1 MSLEIVIGPMFSG
14 KTSYALS
21 HIKRLKSIGKT
32 VLVIKPEIDKRYS
45 RENMIVSHNNE
56 TEASFVWNITY
67 PLTIRTEIEY
77 IVIEEAQ
84 FFKGLLMCVR
94 NLLAEKKSILLVGLD
109 GDTHQNMFG
118 ELLNCIPYCSKVTKL
133 SALCSLCKDGTPAYY
148 TKSIGNEMT
157 DEQINVGGSEK
168 YISVCLKHNG

>member
-45 RENMIVSHNNE
+45 RENAIISHNNE
-56 TEASFVWNITY
+56 RVASFVWDITY
-67 PLTIRTEIEY
+67 PLTISTEMEY

-84 FFKGLLMCVR
+84 FFKGLLSCVR
-94 NLLAEKKSILLVGLD
+94 KLLLDKKSILLVGLD
-109 GDTHQNMFG
+109 GDTRQNMFG
-118 ELLNCIPYCSKVTKL
+118 EILHCIPYCSKITKL
-133 SALCSLCKDGTPAYY
+133 NALCSVCKDGTPAYY
-148 TKSIGNEMT
+148 TRTISNEMT
-157 DEQINVGGSEK
+157 DEQIDVGGSEK